1 VVKKQYEELM
11 TNGFIFTNLP
21 RDVQDANVQRHL
33 KFEQTREIEA
43 CRRVRSKSASVEEF
57 RGTYSYTAE

>member
-1 VVKKQYEELM
+1 M

-57 RGTYSYTAE
+57 RENLFLSAE